1 MKHFVIVF
9 NRSKGEIIDSVIEFS
24 EGERSAALSKRFELE
39 RTYNSRP
46 EVEVVSLGAASL
58 DDLKRTHTRYFKDE
72 LRKRAANLG

>member
-9 NRSKGEIIDSVIEFS
+9 DRSKGEIIDSVIEFGD
-24 EGERSAALSKRFELE
+24 GEREAALTKRFELE
-39 RTYNSRP
+39 RAYNNRA

-58 DDLKRTHTRYFKDE
+58 EDLKRTHTRYFKDE